1 MVAGVAEQQHV
12 ATIDG
17 IPLVTRAE
25 CGLRPPNGVTLLPV
39 EDAWGCAVHYSAGG
53 SPSDHRNCA
62 ATVRGIQRFH
72 MDVKGWNDI
81 AYSWLGCPHGYL
93 FRGRG
98 LWVRTAAN
106 GTNRANDHY
115 HAYCFLGS
123 DTARQDVTPAAKNAL
138 LHLLVWLNRQI
149 PGPMYVC
156 PHSAF
161 TSTSCPGDELRALIA
176 ATGWECRY

>member
-1 MVAGVAEQQHV
+1 M

-25 CGLRPPNGVTLLPV
+25 WGARPPRATTPLPV
-39 EDAWGCAVHYSAGG
+39 TDVKGCAVHYSAGG
-53 SPSDHRNCA
+53 SSADHRNCA
-62 ATVRGIQRFH
+62 ASVRAIQNYH
-72 MDVKGWNDI
+72 MDVQGWNDI

-106 GTNRANDHY
+106 GTNKANDHY
-115 HAYCFLGS
+115 HAYCYLGL
-123 DTARQDVTPAAKNAL
+123 DREGRTDVTPAARNAL
-138 LHLLVWLNRQI
+138 LHLLVWVNRQI

-156 PHSAF
+156 PHSKF
-161 TSTSCPGDELRALIA
+161 TSTECPGDELRDLLET
-176 ATGWECRY
+176 TGWKCRY